1 MGIFDFM
8 GKMAKGEPI
17 FDENTSGQQSASSSV
32 PQQAHLADTTRQD
45 GRKVIPEVRVT
56 RLVSRRNGSN
66 MTTHVWLQNDAPFAV
81 EMRNFR
87 IMGRATPMNYRLEP
101 TQGRQVQIFS
111 GPVASHDN
119 DDEAYIDY
127 RIVQNGDYFQQH
139 FHVEFDRQSDGTYL
153 LEELHPEHVKDT

>member
-1 MGIFDFM
+1 M

-17 FDENTSGQQSASSSV
+17 FDENNAHRQSTDTGASQQV
-32 PQQAHLADTTRQD
+32 PTVDAIRQN
-45 GRKVIPEVRVT
+45 GHKVIPEIRVT

-81 EMRNFR
+81 EVRSFR
-87 IMGRATPMNYRLEP
+87 VMGQATSMNYRLEP
-101 TQGRQVQIFS
+101 AQGREVNIYS
-111 GPVASHDN
+111 GPVASHDDE
-119 DDEAYIDY
+119 DDAYVDY

-139 FHVEFDRQSDGTYL
+139 FHVEFDRQSDGMYL